1 MTTTVTTTLTATAAE
16 SGTATDT
23 IATPA
28 SMSTPKA
35 EEHATAFQC
44 HDAWLYGILS
54 VPASPATR
62 GVLVVVGGPQYRA
75 GSHRQFALMARELA
89 AQGIPAFRFDYRGM
103 GDSDGIMRTFES
115 VNDDIRAAV
124 DHFFRQ
130 VPGMREVV
138 LWGLCDG
145 ASASLF
151 YAGQDARVTGLV
163 LLNPWVRTEQGE
175 ARAYLKHYYARRLF
189 DAELWSKIL
198 HGRFDYRSAA
208 QSILKIAG
216 KTLRDAGAAQQ
227 QAQSQE
233 HAQGQGP
240 AEPSKNAGRADA
252 VNGSGRLS
260 MAPAPSSRSLP
271 DRMLQGLIEFRGKV
285 LVILSGNDLTAQ
297 EFSDLS
303 TGSKAWQRVLNAS
316 RVQKRKLADA
326 NHTFAQRDWRG
337 QVSNWTAEWMK
348 SW

>member
-1 MTTTVTTTLTATAAE
+1 MTTNATTATVADVTLTRP
-16 SGTATDT
+16 G
-23 IATPA
+23 A
-28 SMSTPKA
+28 STSNA

-54 VPASPATR
+54 VPARVAAR
-62 GVLVVVGGPQYRA
+62 GVLVIVGGPQYRA

-89 AQGIPAFRFDYRGM
+89 AQGIPVFRFDYRGM

-115 VNDDIRAAV
+115 VSDDIRAAT

-151 YAGQDARVTGLV
+151 YAVQDARVTGLV

-189 DAELWSKIL
+189 DAELWNKIL

-216 KTLRDAGAAQQ
+216 KTLRDANPAQAKIQGAHADPLKTPSRSDAVHGPDRMSMTP
-227 QAQSQE
+227 AQS
-233 HAQGQGP
+233 
-240 AEPSKNAGRADA
+240 SRA
-252 VNGSGRLS
+252 
-260 MAPAPSSRSLP
+260 LP
-271 DRMLQGLIEFRGKV
+271 DRMLQGMVEFRGRV

-297 EFSDLS
+297 EFSDL
-303 TGSKAWQRVLNAS
+303 TAGSKAWQRVLGAS
-316 RVQKRKLADA
+316 RVQKRKLAEA

-337 QVSNWTAEWMK
+337 QVSNWTAEWVK

>member
-1 MTTTVTTTLTATAAE
+1 MTTTVTTALTAAAAEAASASSSSLALTATPAA
-16 SGTATDT
+16 T
-23 IATPA
+23 
-28 SMSTPKA
+28 STA

-44 HDAWLYGILS
+44 HDAWLYGIRS
-54 VPASPATR
+54 MPPSQAAR
-62 GVLVVVGGPQYRA
+62 GVLVIVGGPQYRA

-89 AQGIPAFRFDYRGM
+89 AQGIPVFRFDYRGM
-103 GDSDGIMRTFES
+103 GDSDGIMRTFEN

-216 KTLRDAGAAQQ
+216 RTLRDAGPA
-227 QAQSQE
+227 QAQG
-233 HAQGQGP
+233 H
-240 AEPSKNAGRADA
+240 AEPSKSGGSADTG
-252 VNGSGRLS
+252 NGSGRIS

-271 DRMLQGLIEFRGKV
+271 DRMLQGMIAFRGKV

-297 EFSDLS
+297 EFSDL
-303 TGSKAWQRVLNAS
+303 TAGSKAWQRVLGAS
-316 RVQKRKLADA
+316 RVQKRKLAEA

-337 QVSNWTAEWMK
+337 QISNWTAEWMK

>member
-1 MTTTVTTTLTATAAE
+1 MTSTEITAT
-16 SGTATDT
+16 TATLADT
-23 IATPA
+23 ASTTRSTTSPTPTTSAT
-28 SMSTPKA
+28 SA
-35 EEHATAFQC
+35 EDHAVAFQC
-44 HDAWLYGILS
+44 HDAWLYGVLS
-54 VPASPATR
+54 MPACHATR

-75 GSHRQFALMARELA
+75 GSHRQFALMARELS
-89 AQGIPAFRFDYRGM
+89 AQGIPVFRFDYRGM
-103 GDSDGIMRTFES
+103 GDSDGIMRTFEN
-115 VNDDIRAAV
+115 VNDDIRAAI
-124 DHFFRQ
+124 DHFFKQ

-216 KTLRDAGAAQQ
+216 KTLRDAGP
-227 QAQSQE
+227 
-233 HAQGQGP
+233 AQGQAKTQRGH
-240 AEPSKNAGRADA
+240 ADSLKNASRAEA
-252 VNGSGRLS
+252 GHGSDRMS
-260 MAPAPSSRSLP
+260 MVPAPSSRSLP
-271 DRMLQGLIEFRGKV
+271 DRMLQGMVEFRGKV
-285 LVILSGNDLTAQ
+285 LIILSGNDLTAQ
-297 EFSDLS
+297 EFSDL
-303 TGSKAWQRVLNAS
+303 TAGSKAWQRVLGAS
-316 RVQKRKLADA
+316 RVQKRRLADA

-337 QVSNWTAEWMK
+337 QISNWTAEWMK